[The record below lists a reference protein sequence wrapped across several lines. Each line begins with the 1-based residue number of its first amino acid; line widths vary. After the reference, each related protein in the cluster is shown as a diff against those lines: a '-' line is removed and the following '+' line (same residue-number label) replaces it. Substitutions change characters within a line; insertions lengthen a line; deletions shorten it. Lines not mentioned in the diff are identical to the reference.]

1 MNLPPDLKAETL
13 VGYIPRHLRDVVIC
27 GSHKR
32 SAYEDIAGM
41 TDDGNGRFI
50 ISLAR
55 NGMYDIL
62 PECLFHPVDRFD
74 NLPANEYKKR
84 FKEEYEQQQMEEEK
98 ARRFFQHVDKA
109 VVELS
114 AIVSELKYEDEVVHT
129 LENIICDKMPLRYS
143 QNRFVRRTKEF
154 LPACCDLR
162 GNEELLSLMLRKVLF
177 DENIRLY
184 SNRDYVSF
192 SDSAP
197 RYLCGL
203 DDVTADNTDEEV
215 YLGNEFDEE
224 MLIYHLVYWSDEECN
239 DGFLA
244 FVKEIED
251 YEDFLND
258 YFMSIECQL
267 KFRISMQALP
277 LRLSDDVF
285 FNYLDYNTNL

>member
-1 MNLPPDLKAETL
+1 MMMNLPPDLKAETL
-13 VGYIPRHLRDVVIC
+13 VGYIPRNLRDVVIC

-162 GNEELLSLMLRKVLF
+162 GNEELL
-177 DENIRLY
+177 
-184 SNRDYVSF
+184 
-192 SDSAP
+192 
-197 RYLCGL
+197 
-203 DDVTADNTDEEV
+203 
-215 YLGNEFDEE
+215 
-224 MLIYHLVYWSDEECN
+224 
-239 DGFLA
+239 
-244 FVKEIED
+244 
-251 YEDFLND
+251 
-258 YFMSIECQL
+258 
-267 KFRISMQALP
+267 
-277 LRLSDDVF
+277 
-285 FNYLDYNTNL
+285 